1 MAAAGWRQKGQQRK
15 RQGREQERA
24 WGYFPRKRPR
34 PERLARSAC
43 RLAASAVF
51 RTHQTGNINTFPRLL
66 VTPAQGCNPKNIRTM
81 TPSRS
86 TAQTGHALI
95 ASRLAR
101 LGLTAPLALLVACS
115 SVPLPTWTPTFFQ
128 PAAGAAP
135 APAPAPTS
143 ASAQISLVKPPPATG
158 QSTPAKT
165 PAAPY
170 SAAVAAR
177 FSAPSVTYS
186 TPGLQAGRT
195 SFTTQDEISQWL
207 HAQVDSL
214 SHSVGVN
221 AAIVS
226 IGQSQQGQNLEALVL
241 TRVAGTGPA
250 TLRASG
256 RPTVLLIGQ
265 QNGDEPASSEALL
278 VIARELAQGLL
289 QPVLEQINV
298 VIVPCANPDGAARQ
312 QRATAGGLDLSR
324 DHLLLHTPEAQAL
337 ASLTRD
343 YQPTV
348 VLDAQEYAV
357 QSRYLN
363 KFGAL
368 QKSDVQFHY
377 ATSANLPEFLTKAAE
392 EWYRSPLLAALK
404 GQGLSSEWSYT
415 TSADLADKKLVMNAT
430 PPDLSPNTDGLKNI
444 VSLQIESRGAGLGQL
459 DIQRRVHAQVTAMTS
474 VLGSTAQRAKEL
486 GQLRPYLDKEVSAQ
500 ACQGQAVIEA
510 APTPAQY
517 DLVMLDPASGA
528 DKTIT
533 VDWDSTLALRP
544 LKTRVRPCGYWLSAS
559 SKTAAERLGLQGL
572 QVQQV
577 LAQTSLLGDT
587 YHETAQTG
595 SSTASSDTGVTL
607 VPSVIDAP
615 AGSYYISLSQP
626 LANLAIAALEPDT
639 PASYFSNQLIDDL
652 SSIARVM
659 SPPSLQTEVLP

>member
-1 MAAAGWRQKGQQRK
+1 
-15 RQGREQERA
+15 
-24 WGYFPRKRPR
+24 
-34 PERLARSAC
+34 
-43 RLAASAVF
+43 
-51 RTHQTGNINTFPRLL
+51 
-66 VTPAQGCNPKNIRTM
+66 M

-115 SVPLPTWTPTFFQ
+115 TVHLPTWTPTLSQ

-135 APAPAPTS
+135 ARLSAVSPAMV
-143 ASAQISLVKPPPATG
+143 QISPVAPPPATG
-158 QSTPAKT
+158 QSTLTKV

-177 FSAPSVTYS
+177 FAAPSMTYS

-195 SFTTQDEISQWL
+195 RFTTQDEISHWL

-214 SHSVGVN
+214 SRSVGVS

-226 IGQSQQGQNLEALVL
+226 IGQSQQGQDLEALVL
-241 TRVAGTGPA
+241 TRGGGTDPA
-250 TLRASG
+250 ALRASG

-278 VIARELAQGLL
+278 VMARELAQGLL

-298 VIVPCANPDGAARQ
+298 VIVPRANPDGAARQ
-312 QRATAGGLDLSR
+312 QRVTAGGLDLSQ

-337 ASLTRD
+337 ALLTRD

-348 VLDAQEYAV
+348 VLDAHEYAV
-357 QSRYLN
+357 QTERYLN
-363 KFGAL
+363 KFGTL

-377 ATSANLPEFLTKAAE
+377 ATSANLPEFLSKAAE

-404 GQGLSSEWSYT
+404 GQGLTSEWSYT
-415 TSADLADKKLVMNAT
+415 TSADPADRKILMNAT

-444 VSLQIESRGAGLGQL
+444 VSLQIESRGAGLGRL

-500 ACQGQAVIEA
+500 ACKGQAVIEA

-517 DLVMLDPASGA
+517 DLVMLDPVSGA
-528 DKTIT
+528 DKTVT

-572 QVQQV
+572 QVQRV
-577 LAQTSLLGDT
+577 LEQTSLRGDT
-587 YHETAQTG
+587 YHEAAQTG
-595 SSTASSDTGVTL
+595 SGTGATPLAPGVTL
-607 VPSVIDAP
+607 VRGVIDAP
-615 AGSYYISLSQP
+615 AGSYYIPLNQP

-639 PASYFSNQLIDDL
+639 PASYFSNQLIDGL

-659 SPPSLQTEVLP
+659 TQPSLQTEALP

>member
-1 MAAAGWRQKGQQRK
+1 
-15 RQGREQERA
+15 
-24 WGYFPRKRPR
+24 
-34 PERLARSAC
+34 
-43 RLAASAVF
+43 
-51 RTHQTGNINTFPRLL
+51 
-66 VTPAQGCNPKNIRTM
+66 M

-115 SVPLPTWTPTFFQ
+115 TVPLPTWTPTFSQ
-128 PAAGAAP
+128 PAASTAP
-135 APAPAPTS
+135 ARLS
-143 ASAQISLVKPPPATG
+143 AVSPVMVQISPVTPPPATG
-158 QSTPAKT
+158 QSTLAKT
-165 PAAPY
+165 PTPY

-177 FSAPSVTYS
+177 FAAPPVTYS

-195 SFTTQDEISQWL
+195 SFTTQDEISHWL

-214 SHSVGVN
+214 SRSVGVS

-226 IGQSQQGQNLEALVL
+226 IGQSQQGQDLEALVL
-241 TRVAGTGPA
+241 TRGGGTDPA
-250 TLRASG
+250 ALRASG

-278 VIARELAQGLL
+278 VMARELAQGLL
-289 QPVLEQINV
+289 QPALEQINV
-298 VIVPCANPDGAARQ
+298 VIVPRANPDGAARQ
-312 QRATAGGLDLSR
+312 QRATAGGLDLSQ

-337 ASLTRD
+337 ARLTRD

-348 VLDAQEYAV
+348 VLDAHEYAV
-357 QSRYLN
+357 QTGRYLD
-363 KFGAL
+363 KLGAL

-377 ATSANLPEFLTKAAE
+377 ATSANLPEFLSKAAQ

-404 GQGLSSEWSYT
+404 GQGLTSEWSYT
-415 TSADLADKKLVMNAT
+415 TSADPADKRVFMNAT

-444 VSLQIESRGAGLGQL
+444 VSLQIESRGAGLGRL

-474 VLGSTAQRAKEL
+474 VLGSTAQRAKDL
-486 GQLRPYLDKEVSAQ
+486 GQLRPYIDKEVSAQ
-500 ACQGQAVIEA
+500 ACKGPAVIEA

-517 DLVMLDPASGA
+517 DLVMLDPVSGA
-528 DKTIT
+528 DKTVT

-559 SKTAAERLGLQGL
+559 SKTAAERLSLQGL
-572 QVQQV
+572 QVQRV
-577 LAQTSLLGDT
+577 LEQTSLLGDT

-595 SSTASSDTGVTL
+595 SGAGATPLAPEVTL
-607 VPSVIDAP
+607 VRGVIDAP
-615 AGSYYISLSQP
+615 AGSYYIPLNQP

-639 PASYFSNQLIDDL
+639 PASYFSNQLIDGL

-659 SPPSLQTEVLP
+659 TQPSLQTEALP

>member
-1 MAAAGWRQKGQQRK
+1 
-15 RQGREQERA
+15 
-24 WGYFPRKRPR
+24 
-34 PERLARSAC
+34 
-43 RLAASAVF
+43 
-51 RTHQTGNINTFPRLL
+51 
-66 VTPAQGCNPKNIRTM
+66 M

-95 ASRLAR
+95 ASRLVR
-101 LGLTAPLALLVACS
+101 LGLTTPLALLVACS
-115 SVPLPTWTPTFFQ
+115 SVPLPTWTPTFSQ

-135 APAPAPTS
+135 ARPSTVSPVTVQVSPVT
-143 ASAQISLVKPPPATG
+143 PPPASG
-158 QSTPAKT
+158 QSAQTQAT
-165 PAAPY
+165 AAPY

-177 FSAPSVTYS
+177 FAAPSVTYS

-195 SFTTQDEISQWL
+195 RFTTQDEISQWL
-207 HAQVDSL
+207 HAQVGSL

-241 TRVAGTGPA
+241 TRVAGTDPA

-278 VIARELAQGLL
+278 VMARELAQGLL
-289 QPVLEQINV
+289 QPLLEQINV
-298 VIVPCANPDGAARQ
+298 VIIPRANPDGAARQ

-357 QSRYLN
+357 QNRYRD

-377 ATSANLPEFLTKAAE
+377 ATSANLPEFLTKAAQ

-404 GQGLSSEWSYT
+404 GQGLSSEWSYS
-415 TSADLADKKLVMNAT
+415 TSADPADKRVAMNAI
-430 PPDLSPNTDGLKNI
+430 PLDLSPNTDGLKNI
-444 VSLQIESRGAGLGQL
+444 VSLQIESRGAGLGRL
-459 DIQRRVHAQVTAMTS
+459 DIQRRVHAQVTAMTN

-486 GQLRPYLDKEVSAQ
+486 GQLRPYIDKEVSAQ
-500 ACQGQAVIEA
+500 ACKGQAVIEA

-517 DLVMLDPASGA
+517 DLVMLDPVSGA
-528 DKTIT
+528 DKTLT

-544 LKTRVRPCGYWLSAS
+544 LKKRVRPCGYWLSAS
-559 SKTAAERLGLQGL
+559 SKTAAERLSLQGL
-572 QVQQV
+572 QVQRV
-577 LAQTSLLGDT
+577 LEQTSLLGDT

-595 SSTASSDTGVTL
+595 ISATPLTAGVTL
-607 VPSVIDAP
+607 MRGVIDAP
-615 AGSYYISLSQP
+615 AGSYYIPLNQP

-639 PASYFSNQLIDDL
+639 LTSYFSNQLIDDL

>member
-1 MAAAGWRQKGQQRK
+1 
-15 RQGREQERA
+15 
-24 WGYFPRKRPR
+24 
-34 PERLARSAC
+34 
-43 RLAASAVF
+43 
-51 RTHQTGNINTFPRLL
+51 
-66 VTPAQGCNPKNIRTM
+66 M

-135 APAPAPTS
+135 ARPSGAAPVMVQVSPVT
-143 ASAQISLVKPPPATG
+143 Q
-158 QSTPAKT
+158 AK
-165 PAAPY
+165 PY

-177 FSAPSVTYS
+177 FPAPSVTYS

-195 SFTTQDEISQWL
+195 RFTTQDEISQWL

-226 IGQSQQGQNLEALVL
+226 IGQSQQGQDLEALVL
-241 TRVAGTGPA
+241 TRVAGTGPT

-289 QPVLEQINV
+289 QPLLEQINV

-337 ASLTRD
+337 ARLTRD

-348 VLDAQEYAV
+348 VLDAREYAV

-377 ATSANLPEFLTKAAE
+377 ATNANLPEFLTKAAQ
-392 EWYRSPLLAALK
+392 EWYRNPLLATLK
-404 GQGLSSEWSYT
+404 GLGLTNEWSYA
-415 TSADLADKKLVMNAT
+415 TSADPADRKLVMNAL

-444 VSLQIESRGAGLGQL
+444 VSLQIESRDAGLGRL

-474 VLGSTAQRAKEL
+474 VLGSTARRAKEL
-486 GQLRPYLDKEVSAQ
+486 GQLRPYIDKEVSAQ
-500 ACQGQAVIEA
+500 ACKGQAVIEA
-510 APTPAQY
+510 ASTPAQY
-517 DLVMLDPASGA
+517 DLAMLDPVSGA
-528 DKTIT
+528 NKTVT

-544 LKTRVRPCGYWLSAS
+544 LKKRIRPCGYWLSAA
-559 SKTAAERLGLQGL
+559 SKTAAERLSLQGL
-572 QVQQV
+572 QVQRV
-577 LAQTSLLGDT
+577 LEQTSLLGDT

-595 SSTASSDTGVTL
+595 ASAAPLSPSVTL
-607 VPSVIDAP
+607 MRGVIDAP
-615 AGSYYISLSQP
+615 AGSYYIPLNQP

-652 SSIARVM
+652 SSIVRVM
-659 SPPSLQTEVLP
+659 SPPSLQAETLP